1 MGITSSCPPLHSVG
15 QKGVT
20 WSSPHS
26 GDGIMKACGY
36 QRWADR
42 GTLDSGAHA
51 CWLTKNLPGCQSLIL
66 PAQRK
71 ICCGPGPLCVVPVF
85 SFPVQFSSVAQSCL
99 TLCDPMDCSTPGL
112 PVHHQLPEFTK
123 LTSIESVMPSN
134 HLILCR
140 PFSSPNGIKKKFIV
154 IPFVLSTVSCGHI
167 FTNTYLFGCIGF
179 QLHHVGLAVL
189 RHMGS

>member
-1 MGITSSCPPLHSVG
+1 
-15 QKGVT
+15 
-20 WSSPHS
+20 
-26 GDGIMKACGY
+26 MKACGY

-112 PVHHQLPEFTK
+112 PVHHQLPDFTK

-140 PFSSPNGIKKKFIV
+140 PFSSPNGIKKKIHSYSFCPVHCELWTYIYK
-154 IPFVLSTVSCGHI
+154 HI
-167 FTNTYLFGCIGF
+167 FIW
-179 QLHHVGLAVL
+179 LHWVSVASCRLSCPEAYGILVP
-189 RHMGS
+189 